1 MSHSSKGGG
10 WEILDLKIAFCINPV
25 EPMKTIPF
33 FEDDS
38 LLNSLNC
45 MDSF

>member
-1 MSHSSKGGG
+1 MSYSSKGKKK
-10 WEILDLKIAFCINPV
+10 ILDLKITSCINLV

-45 MDSF
+45 MDGP

>member
-1 MSHSSKGGG
+1 MSYSSKGKKKK
-10 WEILDLKIAFCINPV
+10 ILDLKIASCINLV

-38 LLNSLNC
+38 LLNSLNS
-45 MDSF
+45 MDGP

>member
-1 MSHSSKGGG
+1 MSYSSKGKK
-10 WEILDLKIAFCINPV
+10 ILDLKIASCINLV
-25 EPMKTIPF
+25 EPMKTISF

-45 MDSF
+45 MDGP